1 MVRVIVAIHE
11 AKQGLTRSKSLDL
24 RRVVDGRLRRDRI
37 ESDHPFRADDEETVV
52 KLIPVLVDAIGY
64 NGD

>member
-1 MVRVIVAIHE
+1 MAY
-11 AKQGLTRSKSLDL
+11 
-24 RRVVDGRLRRDRI
+24 LRRDRI

-64 NGD
+64 LGCLEVRLLGDCRQH